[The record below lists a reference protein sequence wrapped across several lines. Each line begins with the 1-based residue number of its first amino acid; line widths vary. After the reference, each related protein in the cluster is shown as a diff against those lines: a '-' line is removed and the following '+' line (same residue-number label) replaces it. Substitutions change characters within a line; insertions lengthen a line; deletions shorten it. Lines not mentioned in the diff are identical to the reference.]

1 MKNTIIDFIRVPVDE
16 RGDMIYDMEEI
27 DNFWQAYK
35 NLFPDHK
42 GFLMPANITIWQDLD
57 LVSLKSVRDY
67 LNTIIEQKEKEQ
79 K

>member
-42 GFLMPANITIWQDLD
+42 GFYCQPI
-57 LVSLKSVRDY
+57 
-67 LNTIIEQKEKEQ
+67 
-79 K
+79 